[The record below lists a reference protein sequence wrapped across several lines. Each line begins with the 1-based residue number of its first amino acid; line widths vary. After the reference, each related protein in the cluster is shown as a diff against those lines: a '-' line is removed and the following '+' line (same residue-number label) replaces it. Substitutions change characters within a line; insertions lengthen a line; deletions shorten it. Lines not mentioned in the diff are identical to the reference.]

1 MDYNS
6 IVFREFTHESLQ
18 HIEHSQQEK
27 NSINEKQIPNKELAV
42 GEKLPEVLQ
51 NKFPTK
57 LIGRPIEEIDDFYR
71 TEYVFVV
78 INSNRTIFRFSS
90 TSALFLLSP
99 FNCLRRAA
107 IRILTHSLF
116 STLVILTILTNCAFM
131 TLKDAPDAVEYV
143 FTIIYTT
150 EALIKCLARGFIL
163 GKYTFLRDPWNW
175 LDFIVILL
183 AYVGFFVNLGNIAVL
198 RTFRVLRALKTVA
211 VVPGLKTIVN
221 ALVQSFISLRDVV
234 VLSSFVLSIFALI
247 GLQLYMGAL
256 RQKCVP
262 TYESFL
268 NTSNFSN
275 IQMSYSSYLN
285 QMNNQS
291 YWYQKDDIFVL
302 CGNASGSTKCPRG
315 YICLKDRGENPDYGY
330 TSFDNYGWA
339 MLGCFR
345 LMTQDYWEN
354 LYQLVLSAAGR
365 YHFFYF
371 VAVIFFGS
379 FYLVNLILAIVARS
393 YLEQQNK
400 AAAENEECERHK
412 LARKNEENQ
421 AHDNSHSNTSIQCER
436 KKNEFELV
444 PSTCSIDR
452 SNFDVQNEERKSQ
465 RISNV
470 SYSSE
475 RNTFDQVESDI
486 NCALLTNV
494 LPVQELDRIDTSSKN
509 VKTTKVYY
517 QSLLSFLEMYCCK
530 WNCKSTIFHQIQAVI
545 AYFVL
550 DAFVDLFI
558 TICIILN
565 TIFMALDHHGQS
577 ENTTRILT
585 TGNYVF
591 TCIFTAESIL
601 KIIALTPGK
610 FLKNPWNVF
619 DLIIVTVSLIE
630 LGLAN
635 VKGLSVL
642 RSFRLLR
649 VFKLAKSW
657 KTLNRLVSIIGKSL
671 ADLGNLTLVLIIII
685 FIFAVMGMQLFG
697 QKYADKFGKD
707 MPRWNFF
714 DFFHAFM
721 IVFRVLC
728 GEWIES
734 MWVCLECAGWPCV
747 PFFLFTFVIGNL
759 VILNSFLALLLTS
772 FGSDVFHDK
781 ENEDDK
787 ITEAINRIRRFIHF
801 LIELILRLFH
811 RKKKT
816 RIEKH
821 NNDIELITHLPLL
834 GLTNK
839 LMVISEENEI
849 QHDNNINSSTDQI
862 LDLPP
867 DCCPNVIS
875 NQFSGC
881 VEYIP
886 KIIQNQWIYF
896 RNFTHRFVE
905 HRYFEW
911 FILVNILISSLTL
924 ALEDIHTRQQPIFL
938 KILLIFDKIFTI
950 IFTIELLIKWLA
962 YGIGNYFKNG
972 WNRLDFLIVIVS
984 LLGTMLDLF
993 NIADIPA
1000 FKSMRTLRALRPLR
1014 ALSRFEA
1021 IRIVVNAL
1029 IGAIPAIFNVLLVCL
1044 VFWLIFSIM
1053 GVQLLAGKFYKCVY
1067 VNTHTRVH
1075 ISENV
1080 TNKTD
1085 CLTKNFTWENSRI
1098 NFDNVLIGY
1107 LALFQVA
1114 TFKGWIEIMAD
1125 ATDAKD
1131 IDIQPEYE
1139 TNVYILIYFVLFI
1152 IFGSFFILN
1161 LFIGVVIDNFNQQ
1174 KRLLQ
1179 NGAIEL
1185 FMTEDQKKYY
1195 NAMKKLGNKKPTKA
1209 LPRPRFA
1216 VARFLFDVTTS
1227 QKFDIFIMLCIFL
1240 NMLCMC
1246 LEHYNQSHRYSRV
1259 LEYINH
1265 FFVATFAM
1273 ECLMKLIA
1281 LNFKYFTIPWNVF
1294 DFIIVTASILE
1305 QTLKEIMAQFFVN
1318 PTLLRVFRVVR
1329 VGRVLRLVKG
1339 AKGIRTLLFSLTVSI
1354 PALFNIGLL
1363 LFLIMFIYSIFGMSF
1378 FAYVRKSAGIT
1389 DLFNFETFP
1398 NSMIV
1403 LFQMCTTAGWSS
1415 VFQALINDQPPDC
1428 DPTIDSPSHNGD
1440 CGSMAIATAF
1450 LVSFVIITSLVVV
1463 NMYIAV
1469 ILENFSQAQEDV
1481 QQGLTD
1487 DDYDMYYEKWQYF
1500 DPSGSQF
1507 IRYDELSD
1515 FVDSL
1520 EPPLRI
1526 PKPNHILFVAMNM
1539 PICENDRM
1547 HCVDILDGLTKNCLG
1562 TLDTSLAS
1570 IEAEAQVD
1578 VKKDRPKDY
1587 HPITTT
1593 LQRQREFYLSRIGL
1607 KAFRTNVERHRNE
1620 RQNQD
1625 IITEQYHSYETKENN
1640 IN

>member
-1 MDYNS
+1 MDYDS
-6 IVFREFTHESLQ
+6 IVFREFTHESFER
-18 HIEHSQQEK
+18 IKHSQQQQQQQQTSDK
-27 NSINEKQIPNKELAV
+27 RLPNKKLAT
-42 GEKLPEVLQ
+42 GEKLPDVVRTR
-51 NKFPTK
+51 FPKK
-57 LIGRPIEEIDDFYR
+57 LIGKPIEEIDDYY
-71 TEYVFVV
+71 EADDVFLV
-78 INSNRTIFRFSS
+78 INSSKTIFRFSS
-90 TSALFLLSP
+90 TPALFLLSP
-99 FNCLRRAA
+99 FNWIRRVA
-107 IRILTHSLF
+107 IRLLTHSLF
-116 STLVILTILTNCAFM
+116 STVVILTILTNCVFM
-131 TLKDAPDAVEYV
+131 TMKDVPDAVEYV
-143 FTIIYTT
+143 FTGIYTM
-150 EALIKCLARGFIL
+150 EALIKCLARGFLL

-175 LDFIVILL
+175 LDFVVISL
-183 AYVGFFVNLGNIAVL
+183 AYVGFFVDLGNVAVL

-221 ALVQSFISLRDVV
+221 ALIQSFISLRDVV
-234 VLSSFVLSIFALI
+234 VLSTFVLSIFALI
-247 GLQLYMGAL
+247 GMQLYTGTL

-262 TYESFL
+262 TYDS
-268 NTSNFSN
+268 FSN
-275 IQMSYSSYLN
+275 ISNLSNMSYGVYLT
-285 QMNNQS
+285 QMNNAT
-291 YWYQKDDIFVL
+291 YWYRKDDLYFL
-302 CGNASGSTKCPRG
+302 CGNSSGTNKCPEG
-315 YICLKDRGENPDYGY
+315 YVCLRDRGENPDFGY

-339 MLGCFR
+339 MLSCFR

-393 YLEQQNK
+393 YLEQQTK
-400 AAAENEECERHK
+400 AAAENEEFERQK
-412 LARKNEENQ
+412 IENQ
-421 AHDNSHSNTSIQCER
+421 RKQILSSKTSVDSEQNTKI
-436 KKNEFELV
+436 N
-444 PSTCSIDR
+444 PSQLS
-452 SNFDVQNEERKSQ
+452 RKSQ
-465 RISNV
+465 QFNND
-470 SYSSE
+470 SSE
-475 RNTFDQVESDI
+475 RNRNDDTFDQIESDI
-486 NCALLTNV
+486 QCALLSEV
-494 LPVQELDRIDTSSKN
+494 VPVQELDTMTIPSQNAKKSNLCDRPLFK
-509 VKTTKVYY
+509 
-517 QSLLSFLEMYCCK
+517 FLQTYCCT
-530 WNCKSTIFHQIQAVI
+530 WSCQSTVFQRIQAVL
-545 AYFVL
+545 AFFVL

-558 TICIILN
+558 TICIIIN

-577 ENTTRILT
+577 EYMTRILT
-585 TGNYVF
+585 TGNYAF

-601 KIIALTPGK
+601 KIIALTPAK
-610 FLKNPWNVF
+610 FLKNEWNVF

-671 ADLGNLTLVLIIII
+671 GDLGNLTLVLIIII

-734 MWVCLECAGWPCV
+734 MWVCLECAGWPCI
-747 PFFLFTFVIGNL
+747 PFFLFTFIIGNL
-759 VILNSFLALLLTS
+759 VILNSFLALLLAS
-772 FGSDVFHDK
+772 FGSDVFNEK
-781 ENEDDK
+781 ETEQDK
-787 ITEAINRIRRFIHF
+787 ITEAINRIRRFVHF
-801 LIELILRLFH
+801 LIRSIKRLCSREDDALAIEIELTPDLPRMTLA
-811 RKKKT
+811 
-816 RIEKH
+816 
-821 NNDIELITHLPLL
+821 DIETSP
-834 GLTNK
+834 TNH
-839 LMVISEENEI
+839 EI
-849 QHDNNINSSTDQI
+849 
-862 LDLPP
+862 LYFPP
-867 DCCPNVIS
+867 DCCPSGIS
-875 NQFSGC
+875 KHFSC
-881 VEYIP
+881 CSTYIP
-886 KIIQNQWIYF
+886 EIVQNYWTYL
-896 RNFTHRFVE
+896 RHLTLRLVD

-911 FILVNILISSLTL
+911 VILISILVSSLTL
-924 ALEDIHTRQQPIFL
+924 ALEDIHTRQQVLFS
-938 KILLIFDKIFTI
+938 KVLLIFDKIFTV
-950 IFTIELLIKWLA
+950 IFTSELIIKWFA
-962 YGIGNYFKNG
+962 YGICTYFKSG
-972 WNRLDFLIVIVS
+972 WNRLDFLIVLVS
-984 LLGTMLDLF
+984 LLGTILDLF
-993 NIADIPA
+993 HIADIPA

-1021 IRIVVNAL
+1021 IRTVVNAL

-1053 GVQLLAGKFYKCVY
+1053 GVQLFAGKFYKCVY
-1067 VNTHTRVH
+1067 VNTHIRVH
-1075 ISENV
+1075 VSENV
-1080 TNKTD
+1080 TNKVD
-1085 CLTKNFTWENSRI
+1085 CLQKNFTWENSRL
-1098 NFDNVLIGY
+1098 NFDNVLMGY
-1107 LALFQVA
+1107 LSLFQVA
-1114 TFKGWIEIMAD
+1114 TFKGWVEIMAD
-1125 ATDAKD
+1125 ATDAKE
-1131 IDIQPEYE
+1131 IDVQPEYE
-1139 TNVYILIYFVLFI
+1139 ANVYILIFFVLFI
-1152 IFGSFFILN
+1152 ILGSFFILN

-1179 NGAIEL
+1179 TGAIEM

-1216 VARFLFDVTTS
+1216 VARFLFDVTTN

-1246 LEHYNQSHRYSRV
+1246 LEHYNQSRTYSYV
-1259 LEYINH
+1259 LEYVNQ
-1265 FFVATFAM
+1265 FFVATFTI
-1273 ECLMKLIA
+1273 ECFMKLIA

-1294 DFIIVTASILE
+1294 DFIIVAASILE

-1329 VGRVLRLVKG
+1329 VGRILRLVKG

-1398 NSMIV
+1398 NAMIV

-1415 VFQALINDQPPDC
+1415 VFQALANDRPPDC
-1428 DPTIDSPSHNGD
+1428 DPTIPSPSNSGD
-1440 CGSMAIATAF
+1440 CGNMGIATGF
-1450 LVSFVIITSLVVV
+1450 LVSFVIMTSFVVV

-1469 ILENFSQAQEDV
+1469 ILENFSQAQDDV

-1487 DDYDMYYEKWQYF
+1487 DDYDMYYEKWQHL

-1507 IRYDELSD
+1507 IRYDQLSD
-1515 FVDSL
+1515 FVDGL

-1526 PKPNHILFVAMNM
+1526 PKPNHLFFAAMNM

-1547 HCVDILDGLTKNCLG
+1547 HCVDILDGLTKNVLG
-1562 TLDTSLAS
+1562 TLHTSLAG
-1570 IEAEAQVD
+1570 IEADAAD
-1578 VKKDRPKDY
+1578 NVKKDRPKDY

-1593 LQRQREFYLSRIGL
+1593 LQRQREVYLHRIGV
-1607 KAFRTNVERHRNE
+1607 KAFRNNVERRRNQ
-1620 RQNQD
+1620 RNID
-1625 IITEQYHSYETKENN
+1625 KTEENVE
-1640 IN
+1640 